1 MNRQNTFYNILTKRK
16 NDPTREF
23 ILDMD
28 YLYKQRIIEKKRYIR
43 EELRKLGIQN
53 GNLESIERIREEK
66 ERRLNR
72 LKNQIKRVKKTLGR
86 IENENSNENK
96 RERLLNEEN
105 QVSNEIAKITEA
117 IHIAPELNNPFLF
130 KGYGL
135 TLNQYRRMN
144 NIKGIYKYYN
154 YLQQLV
160 NFYPFS
166 HDLKKKE
173 EIREEFK
180 RRVEERRG
188 RPLPT
193 REETKENPEK
203 MNELRKEFLNPLRNK
218 EYPSFLNLKRKHF
231 KNEENNY
238 TIIELFPLT
247 IINKNTILSDLQR
260 DIHLIQDEEEL
271 IIRLGINKIKWNEK
285 AILKDGINKEL
296 IKRYFIYWI
305 KELLLSIQIPL
316 NEQKATDL
324 YLTYND
330 YVLLNLQFYL
340 LYVLNE
346 THTKNKS
353 NEKYKRGSWGAPFR
367 INKHVYK
374 HEHLIHKETNDFSK
388 KRLYSFYNYQM
399 SIYLIGYMIQSY
411 CYSCFPRYIPK
422 PNKITFDLE
431 RDLSETNMNVASK
444 YNNGTIY
451 THSCNLGEFFK
462 KQCIY
467 KRRDFTS
474 LFFKILKQ
482 ISKMLMEMQE
492 KIGFVHFDFHPGNII
507 INYKYSNESTNENNS
522 PKNDV
527 IIEFELKIIDLTLSS
542 VLLQNINKK
551 ILMLKYNNWNQIYRD
566 PNILNPFLHIF
577 YKVFDLMIF
586 LFGIIFN
593 TLIIDNIDNID
604 SESLYINNPHY
615 QDILIK
621 IGEIFNFNDNYQ
633 IIFKDKFKKATWQ
646 NVFIITSKKNIF
658 EEILGTTVNLQ
669 YFIPSELYHYLESNR
684 V

>member
-1 MNRQNTFYNILTKRK
+1 MNRHNTFYNILTKRK

-72 LKNQIKRVKKTLGR
+72 LKNQIQR
-86 IENENSNENK
+86 IKNSSRRKESMENENRNENK
-96 RERLLNEEN
+96 RERLLNDEN

-117 IHIAPELNNPFLF
+117 LQIAPELKNPFLF
-130 KGYGL
+130 EGHGL
-135 TLNQYRRMN
+135 TLDQYRRMN
-144 NIKGIYKYYN
+144 IIKGIYKYRDF
-154 YLQQLV
+154 LEQLID
-160 NFYPFS
+160 FYPLS
-166 HDLKKKE
+166 GNLERKRQ
-173 EIREEFK
+173 IREAFK
-180 RRVEERRG
+180 GRVENRRG

-193 REETKENPEK
+193 TEETKNPEK
-203 MNELRKEFLNPLRNK
+203 MNELRREFINPLRNE
-218 EYPSFLNLKRKHF
+218 EYASFLDLKKHHL
-231 KNEENNY
+231 KYNDREY
-238 TIIELFPLT
+238 TTIELFPT
-247 IINKNTILSDLQR
+247 TTNKNTTLRRLQEN
-260 DIHLIQDEEEL
+260 IHQIHNEEEF
-271 IIRLGINKIKWNEK
+271 ITRLGIHKIQWNER
-285 AILKDGINKEL
+285 AIFEDGINEEL

-305 KELLLSIQIPL
+305 KELLLPIQIPL
-316 NEQKATDL
+316 NDQKATDL

-340 LYVLNE
+340 LYILNE
-346 THTKNKS
+346 THRKKANS
-353 NEKYKRGSWGAPFR
+353 EEYKRGSWGAPFR
-367 INKHVYK
+367 INDHVYK
-374 HEHLIHKETNDFSK
+374 HEHLRHRELEEFSK
-388 KRLYSFYNYQM
+388 RKLYPYYNYQM
-399 SIYLIGYMIQSY
+399 SVYFIGYMNQHY
-411 CYSCFPRYIPK
+411 CYSYFPRYIPT
-422 PNKITFDLE
+422 PNKITFDLK

-474 LFFKILKQ
+474 LFFQILKQ
-482 ISKMLMEMQE
+482 ISKILMEMQE
-492 KIGFVHFDFHPGNII
+492 KIGFVHYDFHSGNII

-527 IIEFELKIIDLTLSS
+527 IIEFEIKIIDFTFSS
-542 VLLQNINKK
+542 IYIQTENHIIN
-551 ILMLKYNNWNQIYRD
+551 MLKYVNWRSYRNPNYVNLLHNN
-566 PNILNPFLHIF
+566 FL
-577 YKVFDLMIF
+577 KVFDLLIF
-586 LFGIIFN
+586 IFGVIFN
-593 TLIIDNIDNID
+593 TLIIDNID

-633 IIFKDKFKKATWQ
+633 IIFKDKFKKATWY
-646 NVFIITSKKNIF
+646 NVFSITSNKQIF
-658 EEILGTTVNLQ
+658 QDVLGTNINLQ
-669 YFIPSELYHYLESNR
+669 YFIPSELHRYLESNSI
-684 V
+684 